1 MPQKLSEIAIKM
13 AKAILQKKD
22 ASPDAVSTA
31 LKVVHIAWNY
41 ADEEDY
47 KDEPGYIYGLQE
59 VNGMMGPI
67 KKELITDNAEDLVE
81 RLIKFKKKNYRND
94 KRTIFSCTYE
104 NGNVRVIGR

>member
-1 MPQKLSEIAIKM
+1 VPQKLSEIAIKM

-31 LKVVHIAWNY
+31 LQVVHIAWNY

-47 KDEPGYIYGLQE
+47 KNEPGYIYGLQE
-59 VNGMMGPI
+59 VNGLMGPI

-81 RLIKFKKKNYRND
+81 RLIKFKKNNYRND

-104 NGNVRVIGR
+104 NGNVRVTGR